1 VSFKELGL
9 DESLLQ
15 AVTDLG
21 FEEPTIIQEKAITA
35 LLSENHDLV
44 GLAQTGTGKTAAF
57 GLPLLQKVDENS
69 KKVQGLIL
77 SPTREL
83 CVQISDDLARFAKY
97 KKVKNVAIYGGASI
111 DKQILAIKKGVQ
123 IVVATPG
130 RLSDLIKR
138 NVIDLS
144 EVEVAILDEADEMLN
159 MGFKDELDFILGQT
173 PNEKQTWLFSATMPS
188 EVRRIASSYMNNPV
202 EISSGKANK
211 TNENIEHQFVY
222 VNHKVRYEALKRV
235 MDFNPEIF
243 AVVFCRTKIETQEV
257 ADKLTKDGYNSDAL
271 HGDLSQAQRDRVM
284 AKFRDNTLSILV
296 ATDVAARGI
305 DVNDVTHVIHYQLPE
320 EVENYTHRS
329 GRTARAGKTGVSIAL
344 VGPKDKYKINQL
356 EKITGAKFTEI
367 PAPTAEEICEKK
379 LVSFGNELKKTEIDS
394 SMDKY
399 ISKLNEMFDDVSK
412 EDLIKKIASSQMKQL
427 LEYYGNKKD
436 LGSGAGE
443 GSERN
448 SKDYDRYFMNL
459 GKLDDL
465 THKDIK
471 ELLGD
476 HLGLSV
482 DSIGSTEIKDS
493 FSFFEYK
500 KGNVELVE
508 AISDKLE
515 YNGRTIRV
523 ELTKD
528 KPRDRD
534 SRGGG
539 SRNGGFGSGG
549 GRFNGGGNRGGGE
562 RRNFGGGDRNR
573 GGSSSGGGYR
583 SENRSDSRSDA
594 RPSGERR
601 DYGSSNRSGGD
612 AGSSRGPRREGG
624 SSYGSRD
631 SRSSGSSYG
640 QSREGGNNA
649 SSDRTPRK
657 RTSGGSGGGRSSF
670 QDSSL
675 TY

>member
-1 VSFKELGL
+1 
-9 DESLLQ
+9 
-15 AVTDLG
+15 
-21 FEEPTIIQEKAITA
+21 
-35 LLSENHDLV
+35 LSR
-44 GLAQTGTGKTAAF
+44 F
-57 GLPLLQKVDENS
+57 G
-69 KKVQGLIL
+69 
-77 SPTREL
+77 
-83 CVQISDDLARFAKY
+83 KY
-97 KKVKNVAIYGGASI
+97 KKIKNVAIYGGASI
-111 DKQILAIKKGVQ
+111 DKQILSIKKGVQ

-138 NVIDLS
+138 RAIDLS
-144 EVEVAILDEADEMLN
+144 EVEIAILDEADEMLN

-173 PNEKQTWLFSATMPS
+173 PDSKQTWLFSATMPT
-188 EVRRIASSYMNNPV
+188 EVRRIASNYMSDPV

-235 MDFNPEIF
+235 LDFNPEIF

-284 AKFRDNTLSILV
+284 LKFRDKTLAILV

-329 GRTARAGKTGVSIAL
+329 GRTARAGKSGVSIAL
-344 VGPKDKYKINQL
+344 IGPKDKYKINQL
-356 EKITGAKFTEI
+356 EKITGAKFAEI

-379 LVSFGNELKKTEIDS
+379 LVSFANELKNTSIDT
-394 SMDKY
+394 SMDRY

-436 LGSGAGE
+436 LGASE
-443 GSERN
+443 GTPRNTSE
-448 SKDYDRYFMNL
+448 YDRYFINL

-465 THKDIK
+465 THKDVK

-476 HLGLSV
+476 HLGLNAE
-482 DSIGSTEIKDS
+482 SIGSTEIKDS

-508 AISDKLE
+508 AVSDRLE
-515 YNGRTIRV
+515 FNGRTIRV

-528 KPRDRD
+528 KPRDGG
-534 SRGGG
+534 SRGGRSG
-539 SRNGGFGSGG
+539 GGFGGNGGGGRRFDRNGGGSGS
-549 GRFNGGGNRGGGE
+549 R
-562 RRNFGGGDRNR
+562 DR
-573 GGSSSGGGYR
+573 
-583 SENRSDSRSDA
+583 
-594 RPSGERR
+594 RPSG
-601 DYGSSNRSGGD
+601 
-612 AGSSRGPRREGG
+612 GG

-631 SRSSGSSYG
+631 RNDRSQGGGGGFRNERRSDSRDFGRSSEPRSESRDFGRNSEPRSESRDFNRSNDGNRTERRSRMSSGPSSNTSSAPKERSSG
-640 QSREGGNNA
+640 
-649 SSDRTPRK
+649 RK
-657 RTSGGSGGGRSSF
+657 MGKSPGLM
-670 QDSSL
+670 DSSL

>member
-1 VSFKELGL
+1 MSFRELGL
-9 DESLLQ
+9 EESLLN

-21 FEEPTIIQEKAITA
+21 FETPTIIQEKAIAA
-35 LLSENHDLV
+35 LLSGKHDLV

-57 GLPLLQKVDENS
+57 GLPLLQSIDADA

-83 CVQISDDLARFAKY
+83 CVQIADDLTKFAKY

-111 DKQILAIKKGVQ
+111 EKQIMAIKKGVQ

-130 RLSDLIKR
+130 RLNDLIKR

-144 EVEVAILDEADEMLN
+144 DVKIAVLDEADEMLN

-173 PNEKQTWLFSATMPS
+173 TDTKQTWLFSATMPS
-188 EVRRIASSYMNNPV
+188 EVRRIASSYMTNPV
-202 EISSGKANK
+202 EISSGQANK
-211 TNENIEHQFVY
+211 TNENIDHQFVV
-222 VNHKVRYEALKRV
+222 VNHRVRYEALKRV
-235 MDFNPEIF
+235 LDFNTDIF

-329 GRTARAGKTGVSIAL
+329 GRTARAGKKGISIAL
-344 VGPKDKYKINQL
+344 VGSKDRYKVTQL
-356 EKITGAKFTEI
+356 ERITGAKFTEI
-367 PAPTAEEICEKK
+367 APPSAEEICEKK
-379 LVSFGNELKKTEIDS
+379 LVSFGVELKTTPIDA
-394 SMDKY
+394 SMDRY
-399 ISKLNEMFDDVSK
+399 TSKLNEMFEEISK

-436 LGSGAGE
+436 LMTE
-443 GSERN
+443 GGDERPVN
-448 SKDYDRYFMNL
+448 KDYDRYFVNL

-465 THKDIK
+465 TPRELK
-471 ELLGD
+471 ELLVD
-476 HLGLSV
+476 HLGLNA
-482 DSIGSTEIKDS
+482 DLLGNAEIKDS

-500 KGNVELVE
+500 KGNVEAVE
-508 AISDKLE
+508 AVSDKLE
-515 YNGRTIRV
+515 YNERAVRI

-528 KPRDRD
+528 RPKQRSGGGD
-534 SRGGG
+534 RGGFNRG
-539 SRNGGFGSGG
+539 GDRKFDRSGGGDRGGFG
-549 GRFNGGGNRGGGE
+549 R
-562 RRNFGGGDRNR
+562 DRNR
-573 GGSSSGGGYR
+573 GG
-583 SENRSDSRSDA
+583 DSRSND
-594 RPSGERR
+594 RGP
-601 DYGSSNRSGGD
+601 RSGGFRSNGGAPRSEGGASND
-612 AGSSRGPRREGG
+612 RRDSSRGGERGAYVPATPRSESPREGGRGSETRSPRRE
-624 SSYGSRD
+624 STTSTS
-631 SRSSGSSYG
+631 
-640 QSREGGNNA
+640 A
-649 SSDRTPRK
+649 SSDRAPRK
-657 RTSGGSGGGRSSF
+657 RSTSTSSRPNLGLR
-670 QDSSL
+670 DSSL

>member
-1 VSFKELGL
+1 MSFKELGL
-9 DESLLQ
+9 EESLLN

-21 FEEPTIIQEKAITA
+21 FDTPTIIQEKAIAA
-35 LLSENHDLV
+35 LLSDKHDLV

-57 GLPLLQKVDENS
+57 GLPLLQHIDANA

-83 CVQISDDLARFAKY
+83 CVQIADDLTKFAKY

-111 DKQILAIKKGVQ
+111 DKQIQTIKKGVQ

-130 RLSDLIKR
+130 RLNDLIKR

-144 EVEVAILDEADEMLN
+144 EVKIAVLDEADEMLN

-173 PNEKQTWLFSATMPS
+173 TSDKQTWLFSATMPS
-188 EVRRIASSYMNNPV
+188 EVRRIASSYMTNPI
-202 EISSGKANK
+202 EISSGQANK
-211 TNENIEHQFVY
+211 TNENIDHQFVV
-222 VNHKVRYEALKRV
+222 VNHRVRYEALKRV
-235 MDFNPEIF
+235 LDFNPEIF

-284 AKFRDNTLSILV
+284 AKFRDKTLSILV

-329 GRTARAGKTGVSIAL
+329 GRTARAGKKGISIAL
-344 VGPKDKYKINQL
+344 VGGKDKYKINQL
-356 EKITGAKFTEI
+356 ERISGAKFTEI
-367 PAPTAEEICEKK
+367 APPSAEDICEKK
-379 LVSFGNELKKTEIDS
+379 LVSFGVDLKNTEIDP

-399 ISKLNEMFDDVSK
+399 ISKLNEMLDEISK
-412 EDLIKKIASSQMKQL
+412 EDLIKKIASSQMRQL

-436 LGSGAGE
+436 ME
-443 GSERN
+443 SEVSEQRVN
-448 SKDYDRYFMNL
+448 KDFDRFFVNL

-465 THKDIK
+465 TPKELK
-471 ELLGD
+471 ELLVD
-476 HLGLSV
+476 NLGLNN
-482 DSIGSTEIKDS
+482 DLISIAEIKDS

-500 KGNVELVE
+500 KGNVETVE
-508 AISDKLE
+508 GVSDKLE
-515 YNGRTIRV
+515 YNGRSVRV

-528 KPRDRD
+528 KPKSRNRNDDGGGFGRDRGGRGD

-539 SRNGGFGSGG
+539 FGRGDRGRSDRDRAPRKSGGFRASNSSEGRGSDS
-549 GRFNGGGNRGGGE
+549 R
-562 RRNFGGGDRNR
+562 
-573 GGSSSGGGYR
+573 
-583 SENRSDSRSDA
+583 RSDSRGSETRSSD
-594 RPSGERR
+594 SGRGRGGRDFSSPKPEGNRTARR
-601 DYGSSNRSGGD
+601 D
-612 AGSSRGPRREGG
+612 
-624 SSYGSRD
+624 
-631 SRSSGSSYG
+631 SGSAS
-640 QSREGGNNA
+640 SSP
-649 SSDRTPRK
+649 SSDREPR
-657 RTSGGSGGGRSSF
+657 RRSSSSSRPNGLK
-670 QDSSL
+670 DSSL